1 MLFIKSTLKTVA
13 PNIYAADVA
22 AKPPGKTFDVFL
34 AVDGNQLPQDF
45 LASLESLGFAKAATA
60 SYIHNDGKKVT
71 DLHYSKP
78 GTGIFQCWT
87 DEERE
92 STLQALAQIFSNVGM
107 TMQPR
112 VMGLAEAF
120 K

>member
-1 MLFIKSTLKTVA
+1 MRMLFIKNTQKTVA

-34 AVDGNQLPQDF
+34 AVDGDQLPQSF
-45 LASLESLGFAKAATA
+45 LASLESLGFKKTA
-60 SYIHNDGKKVT
+60 SATYVHNDGKKVT

-87 DEERE
+87 DEEKDT
-92 STLQALAQIFSNVGM
+92 TLQALAEIFSGLGI
-107 TMQPR
+107 TLQP
-112 VMGLAEAF
+112 
-120 K
+120 